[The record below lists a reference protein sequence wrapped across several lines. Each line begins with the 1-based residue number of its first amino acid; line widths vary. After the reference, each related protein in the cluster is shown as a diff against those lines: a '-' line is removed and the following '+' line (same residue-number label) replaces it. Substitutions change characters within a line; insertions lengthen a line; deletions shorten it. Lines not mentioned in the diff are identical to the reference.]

1 MKCNKQLKYSNYVAL
16 SHFHRVSVNNSGLE
30 LYIDNFDD
38 YPKLKKVVLEL
49 EDFLA
54 KDIRSQIPAWK
65 EKNVDLEVVIGTG
78 A

>member
-1 MKCNKQLKYSNYVAL
+1 MRLLNFIV
-16 SHFHRVSVNNSGLE
+16 LE

>member
-1 MKCNKQLKYSNYVAL
+1 MDNK
-16 SHFHRVSVNNSGLE
+16 LE